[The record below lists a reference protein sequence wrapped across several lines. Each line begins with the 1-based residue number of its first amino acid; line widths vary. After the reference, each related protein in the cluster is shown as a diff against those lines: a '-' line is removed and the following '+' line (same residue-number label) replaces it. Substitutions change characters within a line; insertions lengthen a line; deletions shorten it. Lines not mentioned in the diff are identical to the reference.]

1 MSTNQPT
8 LLATEVVAPNPVDTP
23 NNSIKVQEVVDEK
36 NLVSSVSSVPPTTEP
51 TVIDSK
57 PPTHEQAT
65 EANPNVSTR
74 VKLSRSGQ
82 RRLGKLLKEGYNREE
97 ALVMVLSGKEVQTQK
112 RPRSV
117 EPTPTPSPNPPS
129 QEETVKRPRMENETS
144 WPLTALVKPS
154 KLFGGIMN
162 QRVVAVCSVDYP
174 LNPLSTKQMDI
185 TSVMIMKRIIENK
198 KGMVKPSFSGSSYK
212 AGYLSIVC
220 NDGPTKDWI
229 IKTIPTIIP
238 WEGAQ
243 LHAVDEKMMSYP
255 LCAVAFIANGA
266 KHETT
271 WIMDLLE
278 GQNYNYNFEAWRLV
292 RRVNRGENSMM
303 VWVIDNISADLLRI
317 ENNKMNFC
325 YKALFIKFKPEEQTT
340 VEKLTEEM
348 VLQERR

>member
-1 MSTNQPT
+1 MSTNQSTPLPT
-8 LLATEVVAPNPVDTP
+8 QVVAPIPVDTP
-23 NNSIKVQEVVDEK
+23 NNSIKVQEVVDETK
-36 NLVSSVSSVPPTTEP
+36 LVSSVPRTSDP

-57 PPTHEQAT
+57 PPMHEQAN
-65 EANPNVSTR
+65 EANPNVSTT
-74 VKLSRSGQ
+74 LT
-82 RRLGKLLKEGYNREE
+82 
-97 ALVMVLSGKEVQTQK
+97 MVLSGEEVQTQK

-154 KLFGGIMN
+154 KLFGEIMN

-243 LHAVDEKMMSYP
+243 LHAVDEKMVSYP

-340 VEKLTEEM
+340 VEKLSEEM
-348 VLQERR
+348 FLQERRR